1 MIRQTSLNEA
11 TKLDFANGIRSMMR
25 QDPDV
30 ILVGEIRDE
39 ETAEMAFRAAMTG
52 HQVFSTLH
60 TNSALGAIPRL
71 LDIGVKPQIM
81 AGNIIGIVA
90 QRLVR
95 RVCKHCK
102 QAYAP
107 DETERR
113 LLRAK
118 TSKPLLLYREGSC
131 EACNFLGFRG
141 RVAVVEVLK
150 INAELDETI
159 ARSATHQEMLEAAER
174 AGFRDLATDAVR
186 HVLSGVTSLAEIS
199 RVVDLTARV
208 A

>member
-11 TKLDFANGIRSMMR
+11 AKLDFANGIRSMMR

-60 TNSALGAIPRL
+60 TNSALGAMPRL
-71 LDIGVKPQIM
+71 IDIGVKPQIM

-90 QRLVR
+90 QRLVADCASTASR
-95 RVCKHCK
+95 PTRPTKRSASCCK
-102 QAYAP
+102 QVVEA
-107 DETERR
+107 D
-113 LLRAK
+113 
-118 TSKPLLLYREGSC
+118 LLYRKAAASRAVPGVQ
-131 EACNFLGFRG
+131 GP
-141 RVAVVEVLK
+141 VAVHRGPEDQP
-150 INAELDETI
+150 ELDEMI
-159 ARSATHQEMLEAAER
+159 ARTATHRKCARPPIGPDFAISHRMRSAC
-174 AGFRDLATDAVR
+174 AG
-186 HVLSGVTSLAEIS
+186 GVTSLAEIS

-208 A
+208 E